1 MNTSSDP
8 PPNTTLLV
16 VLSSDSA
23 EAARLALRYAATAAA
38 MDVPVEMHVV
48 SAGAVRW
55 LAHGAASA
63 ALLTQI
69 RQARDLGM
77 GLFACPAAL
86 AEQGLSTEQLIPEVE
101 GVRGAASLVSAAM
114 APNARI
120 LSF

>member
-1 MNTSSDP
+1 M
-8 PPNTTLLV
+8 
-16 VLSSDSA
+16 LSGESA

-55 LAHGAASA
+55 LTQGAASP

-69 RQARDLGM
+69 HQASELGVDV
-77 GLFACPAAL
+77 FACPAAL
-86 AEQGLSTEQLIPEVE
+86 AELGLTTEQLIPEVE
-101 GVRGAASLVSAAM
+101 GVRGAASLIAAAV
-114 APNARI
+114 APNARV

>member
-1 MNTSSDP
+1 MDTSNDP
-8 PPNTTLLV
+8 SSHTALLV
-16 VLSSDSA
+16 VLSSDST

-55 LAHGAASA
+55 LAQGAASA

-69 RQARDLGM
+69 RQARELGV

-86 AEQGLSTEQLIPEVE
+86 AEQGLTTGHLIAEVE

-114 APNARI
+114 APNARV